1 MNVSSK
7 GEATFALQCRAL
19 KLPAPTIEYRFDSA
33 RRWRFDFAWPDALI
47 AVEVEGGLFSGGRHT
62 RGAGYQADLDKYN
75 AATLQGWA
83 VYRFST
89 NDVMSGDAIQVISR
103 ALSPFLTSADSTG
116 MRAPCCA
123 RSESAHRSEPH
134 E

>member
-1 MNVSSK
+1 MNAPSK
-7 GEATFALQCRAL
+7 GEAAFALQCRAM
-19 KLPAPTIEYRFDSA
+19 KLPAPTLEYRFDST

-75 AATLQGWA
+75 AATLQGWS

-89 NDVMSGDAIQVISR
+89 ADVMSGGAIQVISC

-116 MRAPCCA
+116 MRAPCRA
-123 RSESAHRSEPH
+123 RSESAHRSESH